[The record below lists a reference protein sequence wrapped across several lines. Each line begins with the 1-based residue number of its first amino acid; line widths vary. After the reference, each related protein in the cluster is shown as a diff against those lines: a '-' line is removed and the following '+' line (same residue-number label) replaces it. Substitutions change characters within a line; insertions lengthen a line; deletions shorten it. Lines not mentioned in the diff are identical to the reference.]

1 MKSIT
6 NTLKLW
12 HYGCAL
18 LTFIVCWLLQR
29 RMSRRR
35 YDLDKLPL
43 IKFEEND
50 TPERY
55 VTDSK
60 SLLHRG
66 YVQYI
71 KHGVPFRM
79 RNPVDPDHP
88 QVILPFK
95 YLSEVKMRPES
106 VMSFQRFS
114 RQAFLL
120 DYINAPEPTDM
131 AAHIV
136 RGDLNK
142 HLGIYQLAPAIL
154 SIMRLQMTVADWTTF
169 QPYFLFANTIARV
182 TSLALAG
189 PELAANEE
197 WRNFMVTNTLTL
209 MQTAL
214 EVRRKYPR
222 HWRWV
227 VRWIEPGARK
237 ICEIRKR
244 CAELVAPSYQ
254 ARLSRMASNEKPL
267 VDGIQWLMNTVP
279 GGKKPLLEIA
289 DEQLFLSVAS
299 IHSSSAS
306 TLSFVYDLLDR
317 PDVMDDILK
326 EIRSVRGAKSGSSEW
341 TKRDLDQLI
350 KLDSFMKESQRY
362 YPAGLVAVQR
372 SNARPYT
379 FSDGLTIP
387 ANTQCCFL
395 NYELNH
401 DPEVYEDPETFDPYR
416 FLRLREK
423 VDPHKYHF
431 AYVSE
436 DSINFGAGTY
446 SCPGRHFASNEI
458 KLILCELLLRYE
470 MKWPDGGSRPPTMF
484 HDFSSNPDPRADI
497 LFRERKQ

>member
-1 MKSIT
+1 MEFIT
-6 NTLKLW
+6 NMWKLW
-12 HYGCAL
+12 LCGCAL
-18 LTFIVCWLLQR
+18 LAFGVFWLDQR
-29 RMSRRR
+29 RLGRHR
-35 YDLDKLPL
+35 YDLDKLPF

-55 VTDSK
+55 VTDSR

-71 KHGVPFRM
+71 KNGVPFRM

-95 YLSEVKMRPES
+95 YLNEVKMRPES

-131 AAHIV
+131 ASHIV
-136 RGDLNK
+136 RSDLNK
-142 HLGIYQLAPAIL
+142 HL
-154 SIMRLQMTVADWTTF
+154 DWTPF

-197 WRNFMVTNTLTL
+197 WRNFMVTNTFTL

-222 HWRWV
+222 HWRWI
-227 VRWIEPGARK
+227 VRWIEPGAKK
-237 ICEIRKR
+237 IYEIRKR
-244 CAELVAPSYQ
+244 CAKLLAPSYKT
-254 ARLSRMASNEKPL
+254 RLVRINSNEKPL
-267 VDGIQWLMNTVP
+267 VDGIQWLMNKVP
-279 GGKKPLLEIA
+279 NGKKPLLKIA

-317 PDVMDDILK
+317 PEVMDDILQ
-326 EIRSVRGAKSGSSEW
+326 EIYSVRDAKSGSSEW
-341 TKRDLDQLI
+341 TKRDLDQLV

-362 YPAGLVAVQR
+362 YPMGLVTVQR

-379 FSDGLTIP
+379 FLDGFTIP

-416 FLRLREK
+416 FLRMREK
-423 VDPHKYHF
+423 LDPHKYHF

-470 MKWPDGGSRPPTMF
+470 MKWPDGGSRPPTKF
-484 HDFSSNPDPRADI
+484 HDFSSNPDPTAEI
-497 LFRERKQ
+497 LFKERFN